1 MKRFYILV
9 LVALFVGA
17 TVSAQEVTKKE
28 AEKESTE
35 ARLAKLEKRI
45 ATQEKLRQYFHVSG
59 FIQGMYEWHDAINK
73 DNTTDISS
81 FSVRRARLTL
91 AGDLYKGKAG
101 KLDYKF
107 YFDIARVPKNPILD
121 MWIKYQPCKEFG
133 IQFGQ
138 FKNPVTFE
146 ASISPSKYDFIDF
159 SYAVSNLAKMGKHDV
174 AGLDV
179 TARDIGFMFLGGFL
193 HRDGYSIINYHVG
206 VLNGS
211 GINEKDNNKSK
222 DIFGRLTINPLKDFA
237 LTAYYQWG
245 EANLSRYDDAH
256 LLAEYGWSG
265 NSKYV
270 AMQRWG
276 GGFNYDSKKAF
287 ARGEY
292 IVGLTGSLIS
302 EGVYVEA
309 GKRFNLP
316 KNAGML
322 WAGGMVDYFCRD
334 CIDYVKRDTKSTA
347 IDMRYSICVGYTP
360 IKYLRMQLAYS
371 LEHRINHDFSNTPVC
386 CGWQGNRKFGNGIKL
401 LVTALF

>member
-59 FIQGMYEWHDAINK
+59 FIQGLYEWHDAINK

-121 MWIKYQPCKEFG
+121 MCIKYQPCKEFG
-133 IQFGQ
+133 VQFGQ

-159 SYAVSNLAKMGKHDV
+159 SYVVQNLAKMGSNDV
-174 AGLDV
+174 AGLNV

-206 VLNGS
+206 LLNGS

-222 DIFGRLTINPLKDFA
+222 DVVGRLTLKPLKA
-237 LTAYYQWG
+237 LRFSGSYYWG
-245 EANLSRYDDAH
+245 EYGKEYYARERWSFGTRYDDGR
-256 LLAEYGWSG
+256 LLVGAEYFGGKTGLAKGEIDADGWYVMGGYTFCKKWTAAARYDTYQEKATEHYAKFEQTNYTVGLSFAPVK
-265 NSKYV
+265 NIRLQANYVYEKYV
-270 AMQRWG
+270 VGHRNVAMVQLTA
-276 GGFNYDSKKAF
+276 GF
-287 ARGEY
+287 
-292 IVGLTGSLIS
+292 
-302 EGVYVEA
+302 
-309 GKRFNLP
+309 
-316 KNAGML
+316 
-322 WAGGMVDYFCRD
+322 
-334 CIDYVKRDTKSTA
+334 
-347 IDMRYSICVGYTP
+347 
-360 IKYLRMQLAYS
+360 
-371 LEHRINHDFSNTPVC
+371 
-386 CGWQGNRKFGNGIKL
+386 
-401 LVTALF
+401 